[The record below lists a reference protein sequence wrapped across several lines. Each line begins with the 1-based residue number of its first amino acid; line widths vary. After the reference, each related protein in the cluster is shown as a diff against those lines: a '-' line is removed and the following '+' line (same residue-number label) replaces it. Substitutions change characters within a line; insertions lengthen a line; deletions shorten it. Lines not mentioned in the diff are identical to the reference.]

1 MFPCDFMDSDWRRD
15 DGKSRRGLQGYWDRI
30 VSHLSLPCAYYHRI
44 EKRYGAEGRNFLPM
58 IATAPTLASRG
69 ERVHP
74 LPAIRAVK

>member
-1 MFPCDFMDSDWRRD
+1 VIGGEMMAS
-15 DGKSRRGLQGYWDRI
+15 QGAECKVI
-30 VSHLSLPCAYYHRI
+30 GAVFGALISPFYHGI
-44 EKRYGAEGRNFLPM
+44 EKGYGAGKGNFQPM